1 MPSYT
6 RLFPLAQPPSEQT
19 LAGPQEP
26 PPWQAFPTP
35 SADKQDTYGYPP
47 AGGQAYAQ
55 PAPGYPGPSYA
66 GQDQAYHDQAYH
78 DQGYDDQAYHDQD
91 QGYPGPQGQALPQ
104 WQAAAGKPGGA
115 RRASGQK
122 GFFGSLFDFSFNSF
136 VTPKII
142 KVLYV
147 LVTIWTVLWALIFL
161 RLGFHYGGM
170 AGGILTLVVVDPIF
184 VLLTL
189 GAYRV
194 VLEFFAVIFRIYEEV
209 RVIRGRGDDRG

>member
-1 MPSYT
+1 M
-6 RLFPLAQPPSEQT
+6 AGQPQD
-19 LAGPQEP
+19 
-26 PPWQAFPTP
+26 PPWQAFPAP

-47 AGGQAYAQ
+47 PGGQSYAQ

-66 GQDQAYHDQAYH
+66 AQDQAYDQDQAYQDQAYENQAYH
-78 DQGYDDQAYHDQD
+78 DQGY
-91 QGYPGPQGQALPQ
+91 PGSQGQAAPQ
-104 WQAAAGKPGGA
+104 WQAAAGRPGA
-115 RRASGQK
+115 AATARASGQK
-122 GFFGSLFDFSFNSF
+122 GFFGSLFDFSFTSF

-161 RLGFHYGGM
+161 RIGFHYGGM
-170 AGGILTLVVVDPIF
+170 AGGILTLVVIDPIF